1 MDGSSRQGVP
11 NPRKICIIFFM
22 KNKMNKKIGL
32 SYHGQPYF
40 YDEREELVF
49 VLHLS
54 FMLLDKRLLDVV
66 RNEFVA

>member
-1 MDGSSRQGVP
+1 
-11 NPRKICIIFFM
+11 M
-22 KNKMNKKIGL
+22 KNKMNKIGL
-32 SYHGQPYF
+32 SVIGQPYF